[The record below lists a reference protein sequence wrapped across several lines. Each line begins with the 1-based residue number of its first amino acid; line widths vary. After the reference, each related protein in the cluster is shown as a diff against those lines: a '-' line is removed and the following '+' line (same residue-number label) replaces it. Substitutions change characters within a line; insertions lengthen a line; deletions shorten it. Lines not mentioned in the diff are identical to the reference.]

1 MLNIKNFD
9 DFINCT
15 VDKTKEIINNK
26 LSNKKISFKNIDNFS
41 TKNGLYFIFLNEI
54 VLYIG
59 KADKQNIQTRC
70 RQYLNKSSG
79 GTLRKKIEC
88 IKECNSDV
96 AIEYVKTNLSAKFV
110 EIDTIDNIPMIEE
123 ISIWAFQPK
132 LNVIKPTDFSYQKLS
147 F

>member
-9 DFINCT
+9 DFISCT
-15 VDKTKEIINNK
+15 VEETKKTINNR
-26 LSNKKISFKNIDNFS
+26 LSKERISFKNIDNFS
-41 TKNGLYFIFLNEI
+41 NKKGLYFIFLNEI

-59 KADKQNIQTRC
+59 KADKQDIQTRC
-70 RQYLNKSSG
+70 KQYLNKSSG

-88 IKECNSDV
+88 IRECNSEM
-96 AIEYVKTNLSAKFV
+96 AIKYIKTNLSAKFV
-110 EIDTIDNIPMIEE
+110 EVDTIDNIPMIEE

-132 LNVIKPTDFSYQKLS
+132 LNVIKPTIFSYKKLS